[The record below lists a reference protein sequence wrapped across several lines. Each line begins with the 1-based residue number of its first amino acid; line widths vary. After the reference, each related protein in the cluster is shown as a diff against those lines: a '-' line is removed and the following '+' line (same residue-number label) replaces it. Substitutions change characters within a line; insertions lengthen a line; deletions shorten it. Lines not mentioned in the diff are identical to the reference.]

1 MDMTLKE
8 KIQTEFVTA
17 MKAKDEVSKSAL
29 SGLKAK
35 ITEAEKANG
44 NVSLG
49 DTEIVKVVSSAIKQ
63 RKQSVDAFEQAGRS
77 DMAQNEKNEIIVL
90 EKFLPTQMSESDIE
104 KEVREI
110 ISGMSDLAANTNAL
124 QGKTMG
130 AFNKKFPGQADSKLV
145 MEIIKKVIA

>member
-1 MDMTLKE
+1 MTLKE

-17 MKAKDEVSKSAL
+17 MKAKDDISKSAL

-35 ITEAEKANG
+35 IIEAEKANG

-63 RKQSVDAFEQAGRS
+63 RNQSVDAFEQAGRS
-77 DMAQNEKNEIIVL
+77 DMAQNEKNEILVL
-90 EKFLPTQMSESDIE
+90 EKFLPTQMTSQGIE

-110 ISGMSDLAANTNAL
+110 ISEMSEIATNSNAL

-130 AFNKKFPGQADSKLV
+130 AFNKKFPGQADPKLV
-145 MEIIKKVIA
+145 MEIIKKVIG

>member
-1 MDMTLKE
+1 MTLKE
-8 KIQTEFVTA
+8 QIQTEFVTA
-17 MKAKDEVSKSAL
+17 MKAKDEVAKSAL

-110 ISGMSDLAANTNAL
+110 ISGMPDLSANTNAL

-130 AFNKKFPGQADSKLV
+130 YFNKKFPGQADPKLV

>member
-1 MDMTLKE
+1 MTLKE
-8 KIQTEFVTA
+8 QIQSKFIEA
-17 MKAKDEVSKSAL
+17 MKAKDDVSKSAL

-44 NVSLG
+44 NISLG

-63 RKQSVDAFEQAGRS
+63 RKQSVDAFEQAGRT
-77 DMAQNEKNEIIVL
+77 DLVDKEKGEILVL
-90 EKFLPTQMSESDIE
+90 EAFLPKQMTEEEIE
-104 KEVREI
+104 KAVREI
-110 ISGMSDLAANTNAL
+110 ILGMPDVSTNPNAL

-130 AFNKKFPGQADSKLV
+130 TFNKTYPGQADPKIV

>member
-1 MDMTLKE
+1 
-8 KIQTEFVTA
+8 
-17 MKAKDEVSKSAL
+17 MKAKDDISKSAL

-35 ITEAEKANG
+35 IIEAEKANG

-63 RKQSVDAFEQAGRS
+63 RNQSVDAFEQAGRS
-77 DMAQNEKNEIIVL
+77 DMAQNEKNEILVL
-90 EKFLPTQMSESDIE
+90 EKFLPTQMTSQGIE

-110 ISGMSDLAANTNAL
+110 ISEMSEIATNSNAL

-130 AFNKKFPGQADSKLV
+130 AFNKKFPGQADPKLV
-145 MEIIKKVIA
+145 MEIIKKVIG

>member
-1 MDMTLKE
+1 MTLKE
-8 KIQTEFVTA
+8 QIQTEFVTA
-17 MKAKDEVSKSAL
+17 MKAKDEVAKSAL

-49 DTEIVKVVSSAIKQ
+49 DPEVVKVVSSAIKQ
-63 RKQSVDAFEQAGRS
+63 RRQSVDAFEQAGRS
-77 DMAQNEKNEIIVL
+77 DLAQNEKNEISVL

-110 ISGMSDLAANTNAL
+110 ISSMPEVATNANAL

-130 AFNKKFPGQADSKLV
+130 MFNKKFPGQADPKLV

>member
-1 MDMTLKE
+1 MTLKE
-8 KIQTEFVTA
+8 QIQTEFVTA
-17 MKAKDEVSKSAL
+17 MKAKDEVAKSAL

-49 DTEIVKVVSSAIKQ
+49 DPEIVKVVSSAIKQ

-77 DMAQNEKNEIIVL
+77 DLAQNEKNEISVL
-90 EKFLPTQMSESDIE
+90 EKFLPAQMSESDIE

-110 ISGMSDLAANTNAL
+110 ISSMPEVATNSNAL

-130 AFNKKFPGQADSKLV
+130 MFNKKFPGQADPKLV

>member
-1 MDMTLKE
+1 MTLKE

-17 MKAKDEVSKSAL
+17 MKAKDEVAKSAL

-77 DMAQNEKNEIIVL
+77 DMAQNEKNEIMVL
-90 EKFLPTQMSESDIE
+90 EKFLPSQMSPEDIE

-110 ISGMSDLAANTNAL
+110 ISGMPEVATNANAL

-130 AFNKKFPGQADSKLV
+130 TFNKKFPGQADPKLV
-145 MEIIKKVIA
+145 MEIIKKVIG

>member
-1 MDMTLKE
+1 MTLKD
-8 KIQTEFVTA
+8 KIQKEFVEA
-17 MKAKDEVSKSAL
+17 MKAKNEVAKSAL

-63 RKQSVDAFEQAGRS
+63 RKQSVDAFELAGRT
-77 DMAQNEKNEIIVL
+77 DLADKEKGEILVL
-90 EKFLPTQMSESDIE
+90 ESFLPKQMTEEEIE
-104 KEVREI
+104 KAVREI
-110 ISGMSDLAANTNAL
+110 ISGMTDVATNVNAL

-130 AFNKKFPGQADSKLV
+130 AFNKAYSGQADSKKV

>member
-1 MDMTLKE
+1 MTLKE

-17 MKAKDEVSKSAL
+17 MKAKDDISKSAL

-35 ITEAEKANG
+35 IIEAEKANG

-63 RKQSVDAFEQAGRS
+63 RNQSVDAFEQAGRS
-77 DMAQNEKNEIIVL
+77 DMAQNEKNEILVL
-90 EKFLPTQMSESDIE
+90 EKFLPTQMTSEGIE

-110 ISGMSDLAANTNAL
+110 ISEMSEIATNSNAL

-130 AFNKKFPGQADSKLV
+130 AFNKKFPGQADPKLV
-145 MEIIKKVIA
+145 MEIIKKVIG

>member
-1 MDMTLKE
+1 MTLKE
-8 KIQTEFVTA
+8 QIQSKFIEA
-17 MKAKDEVSKSAL
+17 MKAKDDVSKSAL

-63 RKQSVDAFEQAGRS
+63 RKQSVDAFEQAGRT
-77 DMAQNEKNEIIVL
+77 DLVDREKGEILVL
-90 EKFLPTQMSESDIE
+90 EYFLPKQMSEESIE
-104 KEVREI
+104 TAVREI
-110 ISGMSDLAANTNAL
+110 ISSLPDVATNPNAL

-130 AFNKKFPGQADSKLV
+130 AFNKAYPGQADPKVV

>member
-1 MDMTLKE
+1 MTLKE

-17 MKAKDEVSKSAL
+17 MKAKDEVAKSAL
-29 SGLKAK
+29 SGLKEK

-44 NVSLG
+44 NISLG

-63 RKQSVDAFEQAGRS
+63 RKQSVEAFENAGRS
-77 DMAQNEKNEIIVL
+77 DMAQSEKNEIMVL
-90 EKFLPTQMSESDIE
+90 EKFLPSQMSPENIE

-110 ISGMSDLAANTNAL
+110 IQSMPEVATNPNAL

-130 AFNKKFPGQADSKLV
+130 TFNKKFPGQADPKLV
-145 MEIIKKVIA
+145 MEIIKKVTG

>member
-1 MDMTLKE
+1 MTLKE
-8 KIQTEFVTA
+8 QIQSKFIEA
-17 MKAKDEVSKSAL
+17 MKAKDDVSKSAL

-63 RKQSVDAFEQAGRS
+63 RKQSVDAFEQAGRT
-77 DMAQNEKNEIIVL
+77 DLVDKEKGEILIL
-90 EKFLPTQMSESDIE
+90 EAFLPKQMTEEEIE
-104 KEVREI
+104 KAVREI
-110 ISGMSDLAANTNAL
+110 ILGMTDVSTNPNAL

-130 AFNKKFPGQADSKLV
+130 AFNKAYSGQADSKVV
-145 MEIIKKVIA
+145 MEIIKKVTA

>member
-1 MDMTLKE
+1 MTLKD
-8 KIQTEFVTA
+8 KIQKEFVEA
-17 MKAKDEVSKSAL
+17 MKAKNEVAKSAL

-63 RKQSVDAFEQAGRS
+63 RKQSVDAFELAGRT
-77 DMAQNEKNEIIVL
+77 DLADKEKGEILVL
-90 EKFLPTQMSESDIE
+90 ESFLPKQMTEEEIE
-104 KEVREI
+104 KAVREI
-110 ISGMSDLAANTNAL
+110 VSVMTEVATNANAL

-130 AFNKKFPGQADSKLV
+130 AFNKAYSGQADSKKV